1 MRNNWRSILFDVAKR
16 QLFRLC
22 LVSSISGLVRG
33 VLSSDEIFACCILLH
48 PVASCCIL
56 FFLYALW
63 GQFARNLQQ
72 WSPQQIYCDQQH
84 KFTCIFFLRM
94 STIYFWDWRVHDFQ
108 HKRSDITPRRHPSH
122 PSDSFLPWTTKSGA
136 KRQCRR
142 CQSTHQS
149 DTCTVSDL
157 LHLFEVR
164 YSTRYKTYIQY
175 VHVWSCMCCL

>member
-48 PVASCCIL
+48 PVAL

-63 GQFARNLQQ
+63 GQLARNLQQ

-84 KFTCIFFLRM
+84 KFTCIFFPENVHNLFSRLTSAWF
-94 STIYFWDWRVHDFQ
+94 STQTKWHYTPQAPEPSKWLFPSMNNQEWCKEAMPAMPVNTSKRRVHCIRPALFI
-108 HKRSDITPRRHPSH
+108 RSKI
-122 PSDSFLPWTTKSGA
+122 
-136 KRQCRR
+136 
-142 CQSTHQS
+142 
-149 DTCTVSDL
+149 
-157 LHLFEVR
+157 
-164 YSTRYKTYIQY
+164 
-175 VHVWSCMCCL
+175 